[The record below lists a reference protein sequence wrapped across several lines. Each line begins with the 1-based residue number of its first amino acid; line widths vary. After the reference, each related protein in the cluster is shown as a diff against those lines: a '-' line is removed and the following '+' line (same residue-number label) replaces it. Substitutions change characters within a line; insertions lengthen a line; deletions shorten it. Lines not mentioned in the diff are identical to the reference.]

1 LFVISRFRFFPIIAH
16 SPVFSSFSIIEV
28 AALVRNQSF
37 APLTGESP
45 PDVCRALAVS
55 VQTFDRWRKEFGGL
69 KLSQAQRL
77 RGLERENVLL
87 RHLVADLALA
97 NQQLKDQPGKDS

>member
-1 LFVISRFRFFPIIAH
+1 VISRFGFFPIIAH

-69 KLSQAQRL
+69 KLS
-77 RGLERENVLL
+77 
-87 RHLVADLALA
+87 
-97 NQQLKDQPGKDS
+97 